1 MALSW
6 TDAEEIAIE
15 LTEKY
20 PEVNPLTLRFTEL
33 HDLVTKLLDFKDDP
47 EKSNEARLEAILT
60 AWLDERD

>member
-20 PEVNPLTLRFTEL
+20 PEVNPLQLRFTEL
-33 HDLVTKLLDFKDDP
+33 HDLVMNLPDFKDDP

>member
-20 PEVNPLTLRFTEL
+20 PEVDPLKLRFTEL
-33 HDLVTKLLDFKDDP
+33 HDLVTKLPDFKDDP
-47 EKSNEARLEAILT
+47 EKSNEARLEAILP